1 MPNRSGESSLS
12 GDALK
17 HLHEAEYSQTS
28 ATTASLAGALR
39 LNLER
44 AGEILADLA
53 RAGLAESNGNAIQ
66 LTPAGRKEARHLLRA
81 HRLYETYLANETGV
95 ATED

>member
-1 MPNRSGESSLS
+1 MPYRFGEPSTADPRQAQA

-66 LTPAGRKEARHLLRA
+66 LTPAGLRFA
-81 HRLYETYLANETGV
+81 DLAAEKFLRS
-95 ATED
+95 